1 MQEGISGL
9 EKSEK
14 SSREIADNALIGIE
28 NAWEV
33 VEDLGYPAEAH
44 DSFRTVAE
52 HLKKH
57 AYYFGKALF
66 DEARNS
72 AGKERL
78 KYARGFKKML
88 AILAVVGVEE
98 KDKLLKDLMT
108 NSAAVKELEQRAFD
122 EIRAER
128 KEQRA
133 KKIKSITS
141 IFKKNPDDQK

>member
-1 MQEGISGL
+1 MKEGNSKF

-14 SSREIADNALIGIE
+14 SGREIADNALIGIE

-72 AGKERL
+72 TSKERL
-78 KYARGFKKML
+78 KYVRGFKKML
-88 AILAVVGVEE
+88 AILAIVGVEE

-108 NSAAVKELEQRAFD
+108 NSGAIKELEQRAFG
-122 EIRAER
+122 EIGAER
-128 KEQRA
+128 KERRRQ
-133 KKIKSITS
+133 KMKSIVS
-141 IFKKNPDDQK
+141 IFKKNSDDKK